1 MKKFTEY
8 PAVNREARRGF
19 TLIELLVVIAI
30 IAILAALLLPA
41 VQAAR
46 EAARRTQC
54 KSNLKQI
61 GLALNVHA
69 DKDSAGRFC
78 TGAFD
83 LNRDGSPDR
92 YGWVADMI
100 SLGAGF
106 PNDLRCPTNELRGTE
121 KLNDFI
127 GLTPTS
133 GTGKMPTERAGNYG
147 PWFSQIWNQGTPI
160 SGTPK
165 VTGAARTAV
174 VADMVKNGY
183 NTNYA
188 SSWFMVRG
196 QARIQ
201 ATANISAGAFIDAS
215 SGFKEYQDT
224 LGPLTLRQM
233 TAGDIPS
240 SNIPM
245 LGDAAPG
252 DADEAFLTDT
262 LLGTDLAAGSRL
274 AEAFNDGPAYWD
286 ATSEAVVLVKSSR
299 TSLGTSG
306 EGLPVDATLI
316 NTAGGQ
322 VWPDTGAIE
331 TSAASLARARAAS
344 GLTNA
349 ASMVLQDTRDWA
361 AVHAGQLNLL
371 MADGSV
377 KSITDLN
384 GDGFLNPGFPVG
396 GGTKTTAELAATVG
410 YTDGTVEMSSFEV
423 FNGIMLN
430 GTSATKGAFED

>member
-1 MKKFTEY
+1 MKKFSMK
-8 PAVNREARRGF
+8 REARRGF

-41 VQAAR
+41 VQSAR

-61 GLALNVHA
+61 GIALNVHA

-78 TGAFD
+78 TGAMD
-83 LNRDGSPDR
+83 LNRDGSPDL

-100 SLGAGF
+100 SLNAGL
-106 PNDLRCPTNELRGTE
+106 PNDMRCPSNEIRGTE

-133 GTGKMPTERAGNYG
+133 GTGKMPTERVGNYG
-147 PWFSQIWNQGTPI
+147 KWMQQIWDQGTPI

-165 VTGAARTAV
+165 VTGAARAAV

-183 NTNYA
+183 NSNYA
-188 SSWFMVRG
+188 CSWFMVRG
-196 QARIQ
+196 QVRMQ
-201 ATANISAGAFIDAS
+201 ATTSTAAGSFIDAS

-224 LGPLTLRQM
+224 LGPLTIRQM
-233 TAGDIPS
+233 TAGDVPS
-240 SNIPM
+240 NNIPM

-262 LLGTDLAAGSRL
+262 LVGTDLVAGARL
-274 AEAFNDGPAYWD
+274 GEAFNDGPAYWD
-286 ATSEAVVLVKSSR
+286 ATNEAVVLVKGSR
-299 TSLGTSG
+299 TTLGNG
-306 EGLPVDATLI
+306 GDGLPVGSVLI
-316 NTAGGQ
+316 DTEGGK
-322 VWPDTGAIE
+322 VWPDTGEIE
-331 TSAASLARARAAS
+331 TSANSLARAKAAS
-344 GLTNA
+344 GCANA
-349 ASMVLQDTRDWA
+349 GSMILQDTRDWA

-384 GDGFLNPGFPVG
+384 GDGFLNPGFPVVG
-396 GGTKTTAELAATVG
+396 STKTTADLAATVG
-410 YTDGTVEMSSFEV
+410 YTDATVEMSAFEV

-430 GTSATKGAFED
+430 GESATKGAFED

>member
-1 MKKFTEY
+1 MKKFSLKSET
-8 PAVNREARRGF
+8 RRGF
-19 TLIELLVVIAI
+19 TLIELLVVISI

-41 VQAAR
+41 VQSAR

-61 GLALNVHA
+61 GIALNVHA

-78 TGAFD
+78 TGAMD
-83 LNRDGSPDR
+83 LGRDGSPDL

-100 SLGAGF
+100 SLNAGR
-106 PNDLRCPTNELRGTE
+106 PNDLRCPTNELRGSE
-121 KLNDFI
+121 KLNDMI

-133 GTGKMPTERAGNYG
+133 GSANIPTERQGNYG
-147 PWFSQIWNQGTPI
+147 PWFSQIWAQGSLISSTPL
-160 SGTPK
+160 
-165 VTGAARTAV
+165 VTGDARVAV
-174 VADMVKNGY
+174 IADCVKNGY

-201 ATANISAGAFIDAS
+201 ATTNTSAGAFIDAS

-224 LGPLTLRQM
+224 LGPLTVRQL
-233 TAGDIPS
+233 TGSEVPS

-252 DADEAFLTDT
+252 DADEAFLTNS
-262 LLGTDLAAGSRL
+262 LAGTDLVAGARL
-274 AEAFNDGPAYWD
+274 GEAFNDGPAYWD
-286 ATSEAVVLVKSSR
+286 GDAVRLVKGSR
-299 TSLGTSG
+299 CSLGSG
-306 EGLPVDATLI
+306 TDGLPVGSCLI
-316 NTAGGQ
+316 DTAGGQ
-322 VWPDTGAIE
+322 VWPDAGTIE
-331 TSAASLARARAAS
+331 TETASQNRVQVPAS
-344 GLTNA
+344 GLTGVS
-349 ASMVLQDTRDWA
+349 SMVLQDTRDWA

-377 KSITDLN
+377 KSVTDLN
-384 GDGFLNPGFPVG
+384 GDGFLNPGFPVDLA
-396 GGTKTTAELAATVG
+396 GTNNTKALLADNVG
-410 YTDGTVEMSSFEV
+410 YTDAVVEMSAFEV

-430 GTSATKGAFED
+430 GRSATKGAFED

>member
-1 MKKFTEY
+1 
-8 PAVNREARRGF
+8 
-19 TLIELLVVIAI
+19 
-30 IAILAALLLPA
+30 
-41 VQAAR
+41 
-46 EAARRTQC
+46 
-54 KSNLKQI
+54 
-61 GLALNVHA
+61 
-69 DKDSAGRFC
+69 
-78 TGAFD
+78 
-83 LNRDGSPDR
+83 
-92 YGWVADMI
+92 MI

-224 LGPLTLRQM
+224 LGPLTIRQM

-331 TSAASLARARAAS
+331 TSAASLARGQGSFRTDKCCQHGS
-344 GLTNA
+344 TGHSVTGLLF
-349 ASMVLQDTRDWA
+349 MPR
-361 AVHAGQLNLL
+361 QLNLL

-377 KSITDLN
+377 KSVTDLN

>member
-1 MKKFTEY
+1 MKKFT
-8 PAVNREARRGF
+8 VKRKARRGF

-30 IAILAALLLPA
+30 IAILVALLLPA

-61 GLALNVHA
+61 GIALNVHA

-100 SLGAGF
+100 SMNAGL
-106 PNDLRCPTNELRGTE
+106 PNDMRCPTNEIRGTE

-127 GLTPTS
+127 GLTTTS
-133 GTGKMPTERAGNYG
+133 GTGSMPAERAGNYG
-147 PWFSQIWNQGTPI
+147 KWFVQIWDQGTPI

-165 VTGAARTAV
+165 VTGAARAAV
-174 VADMVKNGY
+174 IADMVKNGY
-183 NTNYA
+183 NSNYA
-188 SSWFMVRG
+188 CSWFMVRG
-196 QARIQ
+196 QARMQ
-201 ATANISAGAFIDAS
+201 ATANASAGAFIDAS

-224 LGPLTLRQM
+224 LGPLTIRQM
-233 TAGDIPS
+233 TGGDIPS
-240 SNIPM
+240 NNIPM
-245 LGDAAPG
+245 MGDAAPG

-262 LLGTDLAAGSRL
+262 LLGTDLFAGARL
-274 AEAFNDGPAYWD
+274 GEAFNDGPAYWD
-286 ATSEAVVLVKSSR
+286 SANEAVVLVKSGR
-299 TSLGTSG
+299 TSLGAG
-306 EGLPVDATLI
+306 GDGLPVGSVLI
-316 NTAGGQ
+316 DTEGGQ
-322 VWPDTGAIE
+322 VWPDTGEIE
-331 TSAASLARARAAS
+331 TSVNSIARTKAAS
-344 GLTNA
+344 GLSGA
-349 ASMVLQDTRDWA
+349 GSMVLQDTRDWA

-384 GDGFLNPGFPVG
+384 GDGF
-396 GGTKTTAELAATVG
+396 
-410 YTDGTVEMSSFEV
+410 FEV
-423 FNGIMLN
+423 FNGILLN
-430 GTSATKGAFED
+430 GASATKGAFED

>member
-1 MKKFTEY
+1 MKKFSMKSET
-8 PAVNREARRGF
+8 RRGF

-41 VQAAR
+41 VQSAR

-61 GLALNVHA
+61 GIALNVHA
-69 DKDSAGRFC
+69 DKDYAGRFC
-78 TGAFD
+78 TGAMD

-92 YGWVADMI
+92 YGLVADMI
-100 SLGAGF
+100 SLNAGL
-106 PNDLRCPTNELRGTE
+106 PNDLRCPTNELRGIE

-133 GTGKMPTERAGNYG
+133 GSGSMPTERVGIYG
-147 PWFSQIWNQGTPI
+147 KWFSQIWDQGTAI

-165 VTGAARTAV
+165 VTGAARAAV

-188 SSWFMVRG
+188 TSWFMVRG

-201 ATANISAGAFIDAS
+201 ATTSTAAGAFIDAS

-224 LGPLTLRQM
+224 LGPLTIRQM
-233 TAGDIPS
+233 TGGEIPS
-240 SNIPM
+240 NNIPM
-245 LGDAAPG
+245 MGDAAPG

-262 LLGTDLAAGSRL
+262 LVGTDLVAGARL
-274 AEAFNDGPAYWD
+274 GEAFNDGPAYWD
-286 ATSEAVVLVKSSR
+286 TANEAVVLVKGSR
-299 TSLGTSG
+299 TSLGNSG
-306 EGLPVDATLI
+306 DGLPVGSVLI
-316 NTAGGQ
+316 DTEGGK
-322 VWPDTGAIE
+322 VWPDTGDIE
-331 TSAASLARARAAS
+331 TSANSIARAKAVS
-344 GLTNA
+344 GLSGA
-349 ASMVLQDTRDWA
+349 GSMVLQDTRDWA

-384 GDGFLNPGFPVG
+384 GDGFLNPGFPVVG
-396 GGTKTTAELAATVG
+396 ATKTAAELAESVG
-410 YTDGTVEMSSFEV
+410 YTDSTVEMSAFQV
-423 FNGIMLN
+423 FNGVMLN
-430 GTSATKGAFED
+430 GNSATKGAFED

>member
-1 MKKFTEY
+1 MKKFT
-8 PAVNREARRGF
+8 VKREARRGF

-30 IAILAALLLPA
+30 IAILVALLLPA

-100 SLGAGF
+100 SLNAGL

-127 GLTPTS
+127 GLVATS
-133 GTGKMPTERAGNYG
+133 GTGKMPTERSGNYG
-147 PWFSQIWNQGTPI
+147 KWFAQIWDQGTPI

-165 VTGAARTAV
+165 VTGAARVAV
-174 VADMVKNGY
+174 ISDMVKNGY

-188 SSWFMVRG
+188 ASWFMVRG

-201 ATANISAGAFIDAS
+201 ATATASAGAFIDAS

-224 LGPLTLRQM
+224 LGPLTIRQM
-233 TAGDIPS
+233 TSGDIPS

-245 LGDAAPG
+245 MGDAAPG
-252 DADEAFLTDT
+252 DADEAFLSDT

-286 ATSEAVVLVKSSR
+286 SANEAVVLVKSGR
-299 TSLGTSG
+299 TSLGNNG
-306 EGLPVDATLI
+306 DGLPVGAALI
-316 NTAGGQ
+316 DTEGGQ
-322 VWPDTGAIE
+322 VWPDTGDIE
-331 TSAASLARARAAS
+331 TAANSLARAKAVS
-344 GLTNA
+344 GLTGA
-349 ASMVLQDTRDWA
+349 GSMVLQDTRDWA

-396 GGTKTTAELAATVG
+396 GGTKTAAQLAETVG

-430 GTSATKGAFED
+430 GKSATKGAFED